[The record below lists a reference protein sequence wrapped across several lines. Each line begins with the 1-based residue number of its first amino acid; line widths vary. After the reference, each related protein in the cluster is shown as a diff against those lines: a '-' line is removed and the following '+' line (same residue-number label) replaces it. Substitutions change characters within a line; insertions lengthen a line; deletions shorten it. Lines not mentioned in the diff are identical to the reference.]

1 MFRVKNMTVDDY
13 AFGVQVTDEMRWG
26 LSRADFEFMME
37 LEPKGCFVLFDGLE
51 RVGIATTVSFG
62 RTGWFGNLIVRE
74 NYRER
79 GAGSLLVEH
88 SVKYLKKRNVET
100 VGLYAY
106 VDRVPFYERLGFR
119 HELEFAVL
127 KGKGFSSAVR
137 TDLRRVGEQ
146 DIQEVVDYDC
156 ICFGSNRR
164 RLLDP
169 IIKDSDNICYMS
181 VEDGQISGYSVAKV
195 YRKMAELGP
204 LICRG
209 ERSDVAIDLLKT
221 TLNSLEGLEVS
232 MCVPRKE
239 SAILRMLMA
248 SGFKENFRVTR
259 MFLGSHVAE
268 DCIYIAESL
277 ERG

>member
-1 MFRVKNMTVDDY
+1 MTVDDY
-13 AFGVQVTDEMRWG
+13 AFGVQVTNEIGWG
-26 LSRADFEFMME
+26 LSSADFEFMME
-37 LEPKGCFVLFDGLE
+37 LEPKGCFVLFDGLD

-62 RTGWFGNLIVRE
+62 RMGWFGNLIVRE
-74 NYRER
+74 KCRER

-119 HELEFAVL
+119 CDLEFAVV
-127 KGKGFSSAVR
+127 KGKGFSSSVR
-137 TDLRRVGEQ
+137 ADIRRVREQ
-146 DIQEVVDYDC
+146 DVQEIVDYDC

-164 RLLDP
+164 RLLEP
-169 IIKDSDNICYMS
+169 IIKDSDNVCYMS
-181 VEDGQISGYSVAKV
+181 VEDGRISGYSVAKV

-204 LICRG
+204 LICRK
-209 ERSDVAIDLLKT
+209 ERSDVAVDLLKA
-221 TLNSLEGLEVS
+221 TLKSLEGLEVS
-232 MCVPRKE
+232 MCVSRKE
-239 SAILRMLMA
+239 SAILRMLVA